1 MAISL
6 FLAYIVTD
14 QIETH
19 WQGTNMLWYVS
30 FILYVLTLARPPLL
44 ARAVTKAEAAPSGTG
59 TMLALSKSDV

>member
-14 QIETH
+14 QVETH

-30 FILYVLTLARPPLL
+30 FILYILTLARPALL
-44 ARAVTKAEAAPSGTG
+44 PQTVTKAAPSPSRS
-59 TMLALSKSDV
+59 MLKLSKSDA

>member
-30 FILYVLTLARPPLL
+30 FILYALTLARPTLSP
-44 ARAVTKAEAAPSGTG
+44 RAVTTTEPAPSG
-59 TMLALSKSDV
+59 TMLALSKSDA